1 MIYIIEGEEELFIKN
16 KINEICNVED
26 AEIIKFDGNSKD
38 FSIQNML
45 DSCMGNS
52 LFAQKSIVLVK
63 DAPFL
68 TKKYED
74 KELKALL
81 EYIENPLY
89 ETDLVFYSFENKLN
103 GKLKAYKAISKNA
116 QKFELNSY
124 DYKNFNTLVNQY
136 VNRYKLN
143 INNDAIYLLNTIC
156 KRNATLLNQNIQVLL
171 NYPDKITVDVINK
184 LCTASDDNN
193 SFEMINALTAKD
205 ISKAISLERRMLKEN
220 DSVIS
225 IIGLLASQLRFLYQL
240 SYYNS
245 IGMKKDEIID
255 LTKCSETR
263 YKMSLE
269 TLRKLKSN
277 QIIKLLNDLSDLDIK
292 CKTDNSVSDTS
303 RFELFILD
311 LLKAGNYASN

>member
-26 AEIIKFDGNSKD
+26 TEIIKFDGNSKD

-81 EYIENPLY
+81 EYVENPLY
-89 ETDLVFYSFENKLN
+89 EIDLVFYSFENKLN
-103 GKLKAYKAISKNA
+103 GKLKAYKTISKNA

-255 LTKCSETR
+255 ITKCSETR
-263 YKMSLE
+263 YKMSLD
-269 TLRKLKSN
+269 TLRKLKLD
-277 QIIKLLNDLSDLDIK
+277 QIIELLNALSDLDIK